1 MSLLARL
8 LALCVLLA
16 SMPSLAAD
24 SDLQQYTRASI
35 DVEAVCG
42 ANPLSSSLLLVRDGK
57 LITADNNGASKAPIN
72 RSVRQLADYMACVRC
87 MVSGACVG
95 VNVRTLKSLHID
107 GTGGAVSTATAN
119 TIKVNNGFG
128 VAEMGPGGFQ
138 VTATGGGYHQLAD
151 GYSKFTSTVAG
162 GGNPLMGAPI
172 SNEVRPINIV
182 KAWFR
187 VTTDGAGN
195 ISIIDGHNISSCSIG
210 GVNTIDCTMSISLDS
225 TNYVAIANGQVS
237 AVTAAMQ
244 CSPQTGSTMTCIFQ
258 PVSGPSLS
266 CATNQCVM
274 SVIVI
279 GRLTT

>member
-1 MSLLARL
+1 MSVLARL

-16 SMPSLAAD
+16 ATPSLAAD
-24 SDLQQYTRASI
+24 SDLQQYTRAPI

-57 LITADNNGASKAPIN
+57 LITADNNGAFKAPIN
-72 RSVRQLADYMACVRC
+72 RSVKQIADYMTCVRC

-244 CSPQTGSTMTCIFQ
+244 CIPQTGSTMTCIFQ